1 MLFGSSVRVKLLR
14 AFFFNPEAGFSA
26 AELAGRLTLAPSK
39 VRAEIA
45 LLSRVGALRRSN
57 GAKGAR
63 FFLDRRFPHYAALD
77 RFIRDTTSA
86 EPADLR
92 KLIKQAGAFDLVAL
106 SGFFTGAAESE
117 VDLLLVG
124 APASERTLAR
134 VIKRLEGEFG
144 REIRYALFS
153 TSDFRYRLGVYD
165 RLIRDV
171 FDYPHRLLL
180 DKIGL

>member
-1 MLFGSSVRVKLLR
+1 
-14 AFFFNPEAGFSA
+14 
-26 AELAGRLTLAPSK
+26 
-39 VRAEIA
+39 
-45 LLSRVGALRRSN
+45 
-57 GAKGAR
+57 
-63 FFLDRRFPHYAALD
+63 
-77 RFIRDTTSA
+77 
-86 EPADLR
+86 
-92 KLIKQAGAFDLVAL
+92 
-106 SGFFTGAAESE
+106 
-117 VDLLLVG
+117 
-124 APASERTLAR
+124 